1 MQLEK
6 RGYKISLMVNKL
18 NQDLISSLIANNSK
32 VLDIGCGNGDLL
44 LHLEK
49 TKNINGQGIEISPKG
64 VQESVSKGLS
74 VIQGDADIDLI
85 NFPNNA
91 FDIVILSHTLQA
103 THKPKEVLTEML
115 RIGKKCIISIPNFGY
130 WKYRL
135 QMLLLGIMPITKTL
149 SAPWYSTPNIHLC
162 TIKDFV
168 NLCEILNISI
178 NGAFR
183 NTTYSIKKINKP
195 NRYINNLLSIEG
207 IFVLSNNIK

>member
-49 TKNINGQGIEISPKG
+49 TKTINGQGIEISPKG

-85 NFPNNA
+85 NFPDNA

-135 QMLLLGIMPITKTL
+135 QMLFLGIMPITKTL

-162 TIKDFV
+162 TIKDFI